1 MNQEWKIDVKLTV
14 EDIFFFL
21 LRHSFSTLQGKLTW
35 GLGVAALIGAPIVA
49 AVGKDAFTAIVFLLV
64 ALIYLVISPLSLYT
78 NAKRQMISNSVFKHK
93 IMFTMDSEMLQ
104 IKQYTGEV
112 KLFWHQ
118 LDSIHLNGKAYLL
131 YVNNK
136 QAFILPK
143 RCIAEEHAAELEN
156 LLKEKQ
162 EELLKNQS
170 AETGDKKEPVK
181 AEEKSQT
188 VQTDSKTEKAE
199 MGERA
204 SRKPKQPENSKTAEK
219 IEKMKEPEK
228 AGNQEKQEKQEKLVT
243 KEHTESWGLPEIK
256 SILIRNGQNTG
267 EESAAEVSGEREN
280 VSPESSRKTTR
291 PADTKKKSEPKK
303 KNADNRNKNK

>member
-1 MNQEWKIDVKLTV
+1 
-14 EDIFFFL
+14 
-21 LRHSFSTLQGKLTW
+21 
-35 GLGVAALIGAPIVA
+35 
-49 AVGKDAFTAIVFLLV
+49 
-64 ALIYLVISPLSLYT
+64 
-78 NAKRQMISNSVFKHK
+78 
-93 IMFTMDSEMLQ
+93 MLQ

-170 AETGDKKEPVK
+170 AETGDQKEPAK

-199 MGERA
+199 KGERA
-204 SRKPKQPENSKTAEK
+204 SRKPKQPENSETAEK
-219 IEKMKEPEK
+219 IEKTKEPEK
-228 AGNQEKQEKQEKLVT
+228 TEKQEETEKPKKAEKSENKEKPAA

-280 VSPESSRKTTR
+280 LSPESSRKTTR

>member
-93 IMFTMDSEMLQ
+93 IIFTLDSEMLQ

-118 LDSIHLNGKAYLL
+118 LYSIHLNGKAYLL

-170 AETGDKKEPVK
+170 AETGDQKEPAK

-199 MGERA
+199 KGERA
-204 SRKPKQPENSKTAEK
+204 SRKPKQPENSETAEK
-219 IEKMKEPEK
+219 IEKTKEPEK

-280 VSPESSRKTTR
+280 LSPESSRKTTR